1 MHEGHEAQIKRRKA
15 YKLRGD
21 PECYPKLVGAERGDN
36 PVDNQQVSGGRCD
49 VTSGHGFQGS
59 LSEFQ

>member
-36 PVDNQQVSGGRCD
+36 PVDN
-49 VTSGHGFQGS
+49 
-59 LSEFQ
+59 